1 MALLFLP
8 FVRAVLGFLFLSN
21 FVLLRDFTQNHLS
34 IRVIS
39 DAEYVGNKWHGD
51 DDAGSFLIQPHE
63 YLNFDQAI
71 CQGHDNFTLPKPRV
85 EDPVYYA
92 SGKFRVGSRRW
103 NDALTMIGC
112 RVLLSNAIPANR
124 IRIPRDEFPQSI
136 IRNGRY
142 KQHLQFVRNDTHES
156 GRGAGF
162 WFWKPLLNLA
172 LLNDD
177 SVPDGAYVVY
187 SDGDRPDVI
196 GFAGEVI
203 EAMALRG
210 HDFAIQH
217 WKGDDTRSRTKG
229 DTFVYFGFT
238 NMEEWENNSQYS
250 ANFFIYRKSAE
261 MVRFFNEWARL
272 MEDYHQVSDEP
283 SIVAN
288 HPHYDEHRHDQT
300 MLDLLIKYGY
310 NDGIP
315 GKERLTINMEGRPHI
330 SRDKREWLSGL
341 RTFTL
346 SLETTALPKFRHGPY
361 RNELAETQQS
371 QKEMMYSTLVNNAR
385 RWLSGL
391 RIFALSLEPTALIKF
406 RHGPHRNELAENTQ
420 QEQKEMLYSTLL
432 KNADRKIAERRAW
445 LSNGHSEG
453 TQFGALANGGEMWYL
468 FGPNLPCMWTFE
480 KEPSCTDRHD
490 GGKWLCGLREVHA
503 ERRQQRSESA
513 GETTSNA
520 DGYHYGVGRHYD
532 KQPCIV
538 YSMGSNDDFSFE
550 ERVRE
555 EAPGCEIHTFDPTIG
570 ETGRG
575 KPFYDSYHGDYG
587 FGGRDTAKGEGQA
600 FPVKSINTIMR
611 ELDHIHVD
619 YLKIDVE
626 GYEWEFFDAVD
637 WSVTKVG
644 QLLVEVHPFA
654 KYGVDAKKLD
664 AIFTKL
670 EMAGFRLISLEPVT
684 YTNFGQVEHVFIHKD
699 WRPDGKW

>member
-1 MALLFLP
+1 MV
-8 FVRAVLGFLFLSN
+8 VRYKMRLVSTVPHVLVLLGFLFLSTS
-21 FVLLRDFTQNHLS
+21 VLFRGVTQNQPS
-34 IRVIS
+34 IRVSS
-39 DAEYVGNKWHGD
+39 DAGYVGNKWHGD
-51 DDAGSFLIQPHE
+51 DDDGGFLIHPHE
-63 YLNFDQAI
+63 YLNFDQTI

-85 EDPVYYA
+85 EEPVYYTT
-92 SGKFRVGSRRW
+92 GKFRVGSRRW
-103 NDALTMIGC
+103 NDALSRIGC
-112 RVLLSNAIPANR
+112 RVLLSNVIPANR
-124 IRIPRDEFPQSI
+124 IRIPREFFPQSI
-136 IRNGRY
+136 LRSGRY

-210 HDFAIQH
+210 HDFAIQQ
-217 WKGDDTRSRTKG
+217 WKREDTRSRTKG

-238 NMEEWENNSQYS
+238 NMEEWENNSQYA

-261 MVRFFNEWARL
+261 MVRFFTEWARL

-315 GKERLTINMEGRPHI
+315 GKERLTINMGGRTHI
-330 SRDKREWLSGL
+330 SRHERRWLSGL

-346 SLETTALPKFRHGPY
+346 SLETTALPKFRHGP
-361 RNELAETQQS
+361 
-371 QKEMMYSTLVNNAR
+371 
-385 RWLSGL
+385 
-391 RIFALSLEPTALIKF
+391 
-406 RHGPHRNELAENTQ
+406 HRNELAENTQ
-420 QEQKEMLYSTLL
+420 QLQKEMLYSTLL

-445 LSNGHSEG
+445 LSNDHSEG
-453 TQFGALANGGEMWYL
+453 RQFGALANGSEMWYL
-468 FGPNLPCMWTFE
+468 FGPNLPCMWTFG
-480 KEPSCTDRHD
+480 KEPSCTVRHD

-513 GETTSNA
+513 GETTSDA

-570 ETGRG
+570 ESGRG
-575 KPFYDSYHGDYG
+575 KPFYDAYHGDYG
-587 FGGRDTAKGEGQA
+587 FGGRDTVKGEGQA
-600 FPVKSINTIMR
+600 FPVKSVNTIMR
-611 ELDHIHVD
+611 ELDHTHVD

-626 GYEWEFFDAVD
+626 GYEWDFFDAVD

-664 AIFTKL
+664 AVFTKL

-684 YTNFGQVEHVFIHKD
+684 YTNFGQVELVFIHKD